1 MSEIEIIRILLNE
14 LNNLKHMQSNLQVAS
29 ELIYDI
35 LSRIRREEVGIGIGI
50 GKRSNN
56 TKLLKNFEDHDYYLL
71 LNII

>member
-1 MSEIEIIRILLNE
+1 MQRMSEIEIIRILLNE

-35 LSRIRREEVGIGIGI
+35 LSRISREEVGIGIG
-50 GKRSNN
+50 RSKN